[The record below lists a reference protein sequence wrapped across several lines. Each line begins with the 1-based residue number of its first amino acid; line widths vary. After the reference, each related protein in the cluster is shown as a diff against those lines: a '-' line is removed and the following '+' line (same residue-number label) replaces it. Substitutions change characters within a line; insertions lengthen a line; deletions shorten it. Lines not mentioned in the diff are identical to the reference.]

1 MDEGSDNLGNPGSS
15 ENEKV
20 GGGTSNTKSVPSKN
34 LNSALKLKAPHVNI
48 DPQFPQ
54 RLKKKE
60 ENSKF
65 QKFLSMLNRFP

>member
-1 MDEGSDNLGNPGSS
+1 MDEGSDNLGNLGSS

-20 GGGTSNTKSVPSKN
+20 RGGTSSTKSVPPKN

-48 DPQFPQ
+48 DPQFLQ

-65 QKFLSMLNRFP
+65 